1 MQAAVVNVSG
11 VLYSNSAHDNYIIM
25 KMEVMTTK
33 TTAVAEIVVAVL
45 AVIGVFG
52 EVLVVAVNGWS

>member
-1 MQAAVVNVSG
+1 
-11 VLYSNSAHDNYIIM
+11 
-25 KMEVMTTK
+25 MTMK